1 MKDLKVGT
9 LCLVIGGK
17 NIGRGVT
24 VIKIDTSGDD
34 EYPFLCRATEGKLD
48 GGNQGLWDCLWFK
61 FNQLLPIDG
70 ETEVNDK
77 FAEAAQ

>member
-48 GGNQGLWDCLWFK
+48 GGNQGL
-61 FNQLLPIDG
+61 
-70 ETEVNDK
+70 
-77 FAEAAQ
+77 